1 MLVCVLRTGKEEHEK
16 KSRALLVGAVAL
28 CSSMAFAND
37 IDVSTDNTVDF
48 GEKNQSINYHINVKD
63 NANLV
68 INAPDS
74 RPRLTFTS
82 GGGLDITQGTVRI
95 NGELNVLLRGTGLRA
110 SRSIYLLPVC
120 FQARERY

>member
-1 MLVCVLRTGKEEHEK
+1 
-16 KSRALLVGAVAL
+16 
-28 CSSMAFAND
+28 MAFAND

>member
-1 MLVCVLRTGKEEHEK
+1 MLVCVLRAWKEEYEK
-16 KSRALLVGAVAL
+16 KSRALLAGAVAL
-28 CSSMAFAND
+28 CSSMATAND

-48 GEKNQSINYHINVKD
+48 GTGNQSINYHINVKD

-82 GGGLDITQGTVRI
+82 GGGLDITQEQCVSTV
-95 NGELNVLLRGTGLRA
+95 N
-110 SRSIYLLPVC
+110 
-120 FQARERY
+120 

>member
-1 MLVCVLRTGKEEHEK
+1 MNKIYQIKWSKVRNCWCVCSELGRKNTKK
-16 KSRALLVGAVAL
+16 KSRALLAGAVAL

-95 NGELNVLLRGTGLRA
+95 NGELNVLLRGTG
-110 SRSIYLLPVC
+110 
-120 FQARERY
+120 